1 MESVNV
7 IEPTAQNSNVQW
19 GPILAGVSI
28 TTGTGLVLLAF
39 GATLGLSVTSPY
51 EGEGLSP
58 VAFVIMAGLYLLW
71 VQIMSFFMG
80 GYVAGRLRGRAP
92 GVSEHEVDV
101 RDGLHGL
108 VVWGVG
114 VVAAA
119 FISFVGVGGI
129 GATSQAAD
137 TRTSSAVASVVDE
150 QIAEAAAQ
158 EAPAAAPHD
167 ADTAERRAEVVR
179 KLTVISGFITAAS
192 LLVGAVAA
200 FFGAQS
206 GGNHRD
212 KDVRWE
218 FFTSRARVIP
228 KVEGQ

>member
-1 MESVNV
+1 METGSV
-7 IEPTAQNSNVQW
+7 IEPTSQSSNVQW
-19 GPILAGVSI
+19 APILAGVSI
-28 TTGTGLVLLAF
+28 ATAIGLVLLTF

-58 VAFVIMAGLYLLW
+58 VAFVIMAGLYVLW

-80 GYVAGRLRGRAP
+80 GYVAARLRGRAP
-92 GVSEHEVDV
+92 GASEHEVDV
-101 RDGLHGL
+101 RDGMHGL
-108 VVWGVG
+108 IVWGVG
-114 VVAAA
+114 VIAAA

-129 GATSQAAD
+129 GATAQAVD
-137 TRTSSAVASVVDE
+137 TQTSSAVASVVDG
-150 QIAEAAAQ
+150 QIDEAAAQ
-158 EAPAAAPHD
+158 ERPAAGPQD
-167 ADTAERRAEVVR
+167 ASAEERRAEAVR
-179 KLTVISGFITAAS
+179 KLTVISGFIAAAS

-212 KDVRWE
+212 KDVRSD
-218 FFTSRARVIP
+218 FFVSKARVIR

>member
-1 MESVNV
+1 METTSV
-7 IEPTAQNSNVQW
+7 IEPTAQDSNVQW
-19 GPILAGVSI
+19 GPIFAGVSI
-28 TTGTGLVLLAF
+28 ATATGLVLLTF

-71 VQIMSFFMG
+71 VQVMSFFMG
-80 GYVAGRLRGRAP
+80 GYVAARLRGRAP
-92 GVSEHEVDV
+92 GASEPEVDV
-101 RDGLHGL
+101 RDGMHGL

-114 VVAAA
+114 VFVAG
-119 FISFVGVGGI
+119 FILFVGIGGI
-129 GATSQAAD
+129 GVTSQAD
-137 TRTSSAVASVVDE
+137 TQTSSAIATVVDE
-150 QIAEAAAQ
+150 QVDEAAAQ
-158 EAPAAAPHD
+158 ERLAAGPQD
-167 ADTAERRAEVVR
+167 ASAAERRAEAAR

-212 KDVRWE
+212 KDVRSD
-218 FFTSRARVIP
+218 FFVSKARVIR

>member
-1 MESVNV
+1 METTSV
-7 IEPTAQNSNVQW
+7 IEPRAQDSNVQW

-28 TTGTGLVLLAF
+28 ATATGLVLLTF

-71 VQIMSFFMG
+71 VQVMSFFMG
-80 GYVAGRLRGRAP
+80 GYVAARLRGRAP
-92 GVSEHEVDV
+92 GASEHEVDV
-101 RDGLHGL
+101 RDGMHGL

-114 VVAAA
+114 VIAAG
-119 FISFVGVGGI
+119 FISFVGIGGI
-129 GATSQAAD
+129 GVTSQAD
-137 TRTSSAVASVVDE
+137 TQTSSAIATVVDE
-150 QIAEAAAQ
+150 QVDEAAAQ
-158 EAPAAAPHD
+158 ERPAAGPQD
-167 ADTAERRAEVVR
+167 ASAAERRAEAVR

-212 KDVRWE
+212 KDVRSD
-218 FFTSRARVIP
+218 FFVSKARVIR
-228 KVEGQ
+228 KVEG

>member
-1 MESVNV
+1 METTSV
-7 IEPTAQNSNVQW
+7 IEPTAQDSNVQW
-19 GPILAGVSI
+19 GPIFAGVSI
-28 TTGTGLVLLAF
+28 ATATGLVLLTF

-71 VQIMSFFMG
+71 VQVMSFFMG
-80 GYVAGRLRGRAP
+80 GYVAARLRGRAL
-92 GVSEHEVDV
+92 GASEHEVDV
-101 RDGLHGL
+101 RDGMHGL

-114 VVAAA
+114 VVAAG
-119 FISFVGVGGI
+119 FISFVGIGGI
-129 GATSQAAD
+129 GVTSQAD
-137 TRTSSAVASVVDE
+137 TQTSSAIATVVDE
-150 QIAEAAAQ
+150 QVDEAAAQ
-158 EAPAAAPHD
+158 ERLAAGPQD
-167 ADTAERRAEVVR
+167 ASAAERRAEAAR

-212 KDVRWE
+212 KDVRSD
-218 FFTSRARVIP
+218 FFVSKARVIR

>member
-1 MESVNV
+1 METTSV
-7 IEPTAQNSNVQW
+7 IEPTAQDSNVQW
-19 GPILAGVSI
+19 GPIFAGVSI
-28 TTGTGLVLLAF
+28 ATATGLVLLTF

-71 VQIMSFFMG
+71 VQVMSFFMG
-80 GYVAGRLRGRAP
+80 GYVAARLRGRAP
-92 GVSEHEVDV
+92 GASEHEVDV
-101 RDGLHGL
+101 RDGMHGL

-114 VVAAA
+114 VVAAG
-119 FISFVGVGGI
+119 FISFVGIGGI
-129 GATSQAAD
+129 GVTSQAD
-137 TRTSSAVASVVDE
+137 TQTSSAIATVVDE
-150 QIAEAAAQ
+150 QVDEAAAQ
-158 EAPAAAPHD
+158 ERLAAGPQD
-167 ADTAERRAEVVR
+167 ASAAERRAEAAR

-212 KDVRWE
+212 KDVRSD
-218 FFTSRARVIP
+218 FFVSKARVIR

>member
-1 MESVNV
+1 METTSV
-7 IEPTAQNSNVQW
+7 IEPTAQDSNVQW
-19 GPILAGVSI
+19 GPIFAGVSI
-28 TTGTGLVLLAF
+28 ATATGLVLLTF

-71 VQIMSFFMG
+71 VQVMSFFMG
-80 GYVAGRLRGRAP
+80 GYVAARLRGRAL
-92 GVSEHEVDV
+92 GASEHEVDV
-101 RDGLHGL
+101 RDGMHGL

-114 VVAAA
+114 VVAAG
-119 FISFVGVGGI
+119 FISFVGIGGI
-129 GATSQAAD
+129 GVTSQAD
-137 TRTSSAVASVVDE
+137 TQTSSAIASVVDE
-150 QIAEAAAQ
+150 QIDEAAAQ
-158 EAPAAAPHD
+158 EGPAAGPQD
-167 ADTAERRAEVVR
+167 ATAAERRAEAVH
-179 KLTVISGFITAAS
+179 KLTIISGFITAAS

-212 KDVRWE
+212 KDVRSD
-218 FFTSRARVIP
+218 FFVSKARVIR

>member
-1 MESVNV
+1 METTSV
-7 IEPTAQNSNVQW
+7 IEPTAQDSNVQW
-19 GPILAGVSI
+19 GPIFAGVSI
-28 TTGTGLVLLAF
+28 ATATGLVLLTF

-71 VQIMSFFMG
+71 VQVMSFFMG
-80 GYVAGRLRGRAP
+80 GYVAARLRGRAP
-92 GVSEHEVDV
+92 GASEHEVDV
-101 RDGLHGL
+101 RDGMHGL

-114 VVAAA
+114 VVAAG
-119 FISFVGVGGI
+119 FISFVGIGGI
-129 GATSQAAD
+129 GVTSQAD
-137 TRTSSAVASVVDE
+137 TQTSSAIATVVDE
-150 QIAEAAAQ
+150 QVDEAAAH
-158 EAPAAAPHD
+158 ERLAAGPQD
-167 ADTAERRAEVVR
+167 ASAAERRAEAAR

-212 KDVRWE
+212 KDVRSD
-218 FFTSRARVIP
+218 FFVSKARVIR

>member
-1 MESVNV
+1 METASV
-7 IEPTAQNSNVQW
+7 IEPTAQDSNVQW

-28 TTGTGLVLLAF
+28 ATATGLVLLTF

-71 VQIMSFFMG
+71 VQVMSFFMG
-80 GYVAGRLRGRAP
+80 GYVAARLRGRAP
-92 GVSEHEVDV
+92 GASEHEVDV
-101 RDGLHGL
+101 RDGMHGL

-114 VVAAA
+114 VIAAG
-119 FISFVGVGGI
+119 FISFVGIGGI
-129 GATSQAAD
+129 GVTSQAD
-137 TRTSSAVASVVDE
+137 TQTSSAIATVVDE
-150 QIAEAAAQ
+150 QVDEAAAQ
-158 EAPAAAPHD
+158 ERPAAGPQD
-167 ADTAERRAEVVR
+167 ATAAERRAEAVR

-212 KDVRWE
+212 KDVRSD
-218 FFTSRARVIP
+218 FFVSKARVIR